1 MMRKCYV
8 SFGLFLSTFVTVQSQ
23 CESFSFVHL
32 VDIRKYLFDFLY
44 IVTVTWQ
51 GETVTGP
58 LLIYDSEIRQTV
70 SNNSLTCSH
79 TTGPVAWFLP
89 IFDAQLTTTDFGTF
103 INEITNGGRRAQLRR
118 GTINQLNAE
127 FDGLWTC
134 RLDGATGA
142 GAFYVGIYHDTPPTS
157 KITTFPG

>member
-1 MMRKCYV
+1 MRCYV
-8 SFGLFLSTFVTVQSQ
+8 SFGLFLSITVTVQSQ
-23 CESFSFVHL
+23 CESFSFVHFGGY
-32 VDIRKYLFDFLY
+32 KYLFNFLY

-51 GETVTGP
+51 GVPVTGP

-70 SNNSLTCSH
+70 NSNSLTCSH
-79 TTGPVAWFLP
+79 TTGPVAWYLP
-89 IFDAQLTTTDFGTF
+89 IFDARLTTTDLGTF

-118 GTINQLNAE
+118 GTINQVNAE

-142 GAFYVGIYHDTPPTS
+142 GAFYVGIYDDTPPTS
-157 KITTFPG
+157 KITTFPC